1 VSDTRLV
8 LIRHGESRATVER
21 YLGGHRSCTGLTEFG
36 RLQSLA
42 LRERLLRGH
51 DVAASALVA
60 SNFPRATETAKIIAP
75 ALGSLQVD
83 VDAGWGEHDP
93 GPDCD
98 GMKYSDFVEKY
109 GQPRWDGDPHDVVFP
124 GGETIAQFHDRIMET
139 VQRTVRNNIG
149 GTVVIACHGGVIDA
163 VMRNT
168 LHMHQTGKF
177 EMHTVNT
184 SLTELVHVQG
194 SKWRLIRYNDAA
206 HLAGLSVT
214 LAVTSRED

>member
-1 VSDTRLV
+1 M
-8 LIRHGESRATVER
+8 LIRHGESRATVEKF
-21 YLGGHRSCTGLTEFG
+21 LGGPRSCTGLTDFG
-36 RLQSLA
+36 RRQSAA
-42 LRERLLRGH
+42 LSERLLRGH
-51 DVAASALVA
+51 DVSATALIS
-60 SNFPRATETAKIIAP
+60 SNFPRATETARIIAP
-75 ALGSLQVD
+75 ALGSLQVA

-98 GMKYSDFVEKY
+98 GMSYLEFVERF
-109 GQPRWDGDPHDVVFP
+109 GQPRWDGDPHDTIYP

-139 VQRTVRNNIG
+139 VQRTVRSNIG
-149 GTVVIACHGGVIDA
+149 GTVVVACHGGVIDA

-177 EMHTVNT
+177 EMHTLNT

-206 HLAGLSVT
+206 HLAGLS
-214 LAVTSRED
+214 ASAAIASRED